1 NLWGFVSQYTFR
13 YRNYQFLSPA
23 ELYAMMSLESSEPS
37 VKAILERS
45 QSGDAVD
52 VGANF
57 GFYSVILSHSVRPD
71 RKVVSIE
78 PDPVYFGCLEKNVSL
93 NRCVNVTLLQAACWS
108 SEVTLSI
115 VRPVLGVAL
124 DSHVEVNSREGSVI
138 VRSKRLDSIL
148 AES

>member
-1 NLWGFVSQYTFR
+1 MKDFLLNYLRFYLAIPNGYTRKDKILILLNCLLRVTYPVSVLTQRLIGRSLNLWGFVSQYTFR
-13 YRNYQFLSPA
+13 YRNYRFLSPA
-23 ELYAMMSLESSEPS
+23 ELSAMMSLESSEPS

-78 PDPVYFGCLEKNVSL
+78 PDPVYFGYLEKNVSL
-93 NRCVNVTLLQAACWS
+93 NGCV
-108 SEVTLSI
+108 
-115 VRPVLGVAL
+115 
-124 DSHVEVNSREGSVI
+124 
-138 VRSKRLDSIL
+138 
-148 AES
+148 